1 MRKFWRWLVLLCF
14 NLRFERSLDDMLEE
28 RMRLNEEREI
38 LLGEIADNERA
49 IKQATLGSGVRV

>member
-1 MRKFWRWLVLLCF
+1 MRKFWRWLVWLCF

-38 LLGEIADNERA
+38 LLGQIAANERA
-49 IKQATLGSGVRV
+49 IKQATLGSGARV

>member
-1 MRKFWRWLVLLCF
+1 MWLVWLCF

-49 IKQATLGSGVRV
+49 IKQATLGSEVRV